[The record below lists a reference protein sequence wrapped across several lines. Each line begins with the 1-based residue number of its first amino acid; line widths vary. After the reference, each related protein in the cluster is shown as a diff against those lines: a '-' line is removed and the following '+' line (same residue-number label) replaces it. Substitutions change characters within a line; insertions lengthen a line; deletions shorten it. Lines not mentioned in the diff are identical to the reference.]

1 MAHVAE
7 QKWSPSIAAEI
18 AEYAVMSVVTLVTVV
33 GLLRFIGLLA

>member
-7 QKWSPSIAAEI
+7 QKSSPSAVAQI
-18 AEYAVMSVVTLVTVV
+18 AEYAVMAAVTLATVV